1 MAILPLAGWAAVPT
15 VTTAPEAKTDL
26 VYSGAAQGL
35 IKASPAPAASAGNIY
50 YLVSDATSVTFD
62 VSSWSTTAPQGT
74 NAGTYKVW
82 YCAYDGANGNSVPAS
97 INVTIEKQEIKIEAK
112 DPTAVT
118 YGQDYTA
125 AALIADSW
133 TYNSA
138 NSGSTNATLLQ
149 VTPTFKTWP
158 TTKPVKWTT
167 SASPV
172 PTTYDFEI
180 SAVTTDDNYTVTV
193 VTAGAKIKIE
203 PKDLEIATVLNDG
216 QPATIAYGDNLPTW
230 HLTYSGLIDADNANA
245 GSTDPLPEVPA
256 SGVFTQTV
264 DYAVKTPG
272 NVNYYEGTGTF
283 NSHSGVVGNVSVYN
297 VNWINLDNKNYN
309 ITNTPATFTINPK
322 SLTVAMIQQVS
333 ATAKVYNK
341 KDQQAVNNTDVTDV
355 IVKDGTKTLVSGTDY
370 SFVTKQGN
378 GSPLVESKAIAAGTY
393 KVEITGLA
401 NYTATVSK
409 DFDIAKKPLGVRTKS
424 KTVEYNTADQKT
436 TITNA
441 AITTTVDFDGFVTG
455 VSGVD
460 DDTYANSVI
469 TSPTDHSLS
478 LKLQQNLS
486 DVTEA
491 KNAGAYNIVFVNEDA
506 DAFTNYAPVYVND
519 GVFTIS
525 PKEIRVTPVNK
536 EKKYGVS
543 DNYVAG
549 VEAQAADLT
558 FDPTLASLELTAT
571 QYPTLKRESGESK
584 GDKRLYWEGAIKVKN
599 SSDVDV
605 TKNYTFTPVDGK
617 FTIKGGTITV
627 YADSKEITYGD
638 TPATLT
644 ATIFGMTQNEIQQ
657 VQSVVNGT
665 VAFDIDP
672 ETEDPTQAGEYKLK
686 IGDVAAALTESFP
699 EIMANYDETV
709 NKFYASATYTVKK
722 AALKIEA
729 LTQSLTTGATVLPAS
744 ESTVKIITK
753 GMTDDDIAD
762 LFHATNGIKL
772 AFSND
777 SPEVPVSGSAL
788 GATAATTGWN
798 GTGST
803 TDGVWVNGIK
813 INATAYNNAAVNY
826 TLDPTKAAG
835 AEAKAG
841 KLIVTAAGSILYMDA
856 NATDDAVVTALN
868 DKDGKKMNVTIKNRP
883 IDANMWTV
891 MVLPFTT
898 TAREIS
904 SALGYAVVDVLNKD
918 KGNGN
923 EIYFKLTMGEIPAN
937 TPFIVK
943 TDVKHTGDI
952 VFTSH
957 LIEKCGQ
964 LTSADN
970 KDQGGSIYYGVYQNK
985 KISGTNQIWLSTKVD
1000 GKWGYKGTTGDEV
1013 TINPTKAFI
1022 QLPDGTT
1029 DARVFIEEPDGST
1042 TAITIVSND
1051 AQNANAEGWYNINGI
1066 RMQSVPTVKGLYIHN
1081 GKKVVV
1087 K

>member
-15 VTTAPEAKTDL
+15 VETAPVAKTGL
-26 VYSGAAQGL
+26 VYSGSAQGL
-35 IKASPAPAASAGNIY
+35 IAASPAPEASAGNIY

-62 VSSWSTTAPQGT
+62 ASTWSTTVPQGT

-82 YCAYDGANGNSVPAS
+82 YCAYLAGEGNGNSVPEF
-97 INVTIEKQEIKIEAK
+97 INVTIAKQEIKIDAK
-112 DPTAVT
+112 DPTPVT

-125 AALIADSW
+125 AGLIADSW
-133 TYNSA
+133 KYNGD
-138 NSGSTNATLLQ
+138 NHGSTVTTLLQ

-167 SASPV
+167 GASPV
-172 PTTYDFEI
+172 VTTYDFEI

-193 VTAGAKIKIE
+193 VTADAKIKILQ
-203 PKDLEIATVLNDG
+203 KDLEISTVLNDG

-230 HLTYSGLIDADNANA
+230 HLVYDGLIAADNTE
-245 GSTDPLPEVPA
+245 TDPLKPQVPA
-256 SGVFTQTV
+256 SGVFPQTL
-264 DYAVKTPG
+264 DYTVKTPG

-341 KDQQAVNNTDVTDV
+341 TDQKAVNNTDVTDV

-409 DFDIAKKPLGVRTKS
+409 DFAIAKKPLGVRTKS

-436 TITNA
+436 TITGA

-455 VSGVD
+455 VSGVS
-460 DDTYANSVI
+460 DDTYDNSVI
-469 TSPTDHSLS
+469 TGHGLS

-525 PKEIRVTPVNK
+525 PKEITVTPVNK

-558 FDPTLASLELTAT
+558 FAPTLTSLGLTAT
-571 QYPTLKRESGESK
+571 QYPTLKREAGESK

-599 SSDVDV
+599 GDNVNV
-605 TKNYTFTPVDGK
+605 TDNYTFTPVDGK

-644 ATIFGMTQNEIQQ
+644 ASIFGMTQNEIQQ

-665 VAFDIDP
+665 VDFDINP
-672 ETEDPTQAGEYKLK
+672 LTEDPTQAGVYKLK

-744 ESTVKIITK
+744 ESTVKIITT

-762 LFHATNGIKL
+762 LFDATNGIKL
-772 AFSND
+772 AFSGAA
-777 SPEVPVSGSAL
+777 PAVPNTL
-788 GATAATTGWN
+788 GVLDAAAATTGWN
-798 GTGST
+798 GST
-803 TDGVWVNGIK
+803 ATADGVWVNGIV
-813 INATAYNNAAVNY
+813 INAATYNALTTVNY
-826 TLDPTKAAG
+826 TLDDGFAEG

-856 NATDDAVVTALN
+856 NATDDAVVAALN

-904 SALGYAVVDVLNKD
+904 EALGYAVVDVLNKD

-952 VFTSH
+952 AFTSH

-970 KDQGGSIYYGVYQNK
+970 KDQGGSIYYGVYQNYTINGDK
-985 KISGTNQIWLSTKVD
+985 QLFLSTKVD
-1000 GKWGYKGTTGDEV
+1000 GKWGYQNKDN
-1013 TINPTKAFI
+1013 TIVPTKAFI
-1022 QLPDGTT
+1022 QLPDGST

-1042 TAITIVSND
+1042 TAITIVNSD
-1051 AQNANAEGWYNINGI
+1051 AENANAEGWYNINGI

>member
-15 VTTAPEAKTDL
+15 VTTAPTGAAGL
-26 VYSGAAQGL
+26 VYSGAGQNL
-35 IKASPAPAASAGNIY
+35 IAGSPAPAPAASAGYIY

-62 VSSWSTTAPQGT
+62 ASSWSTTVPQGT

-82 YCAYDGANGNSVPAS
+82 YCAYDGANGNSVPES
-97 INVTIEKQEIKIEAK
+97 INVTIAKQEIQIEAK
-112 DPTAVT
+112 DANNVS
-118 YGQDYTA
+118 YGQNYADAT
-125 AALIADSW
+125 LIASSW
-133 TYNSA
+133 TWATGYT
-138 NSGSTNATLLQ
+138 GTTNPALLQ

-167 SASPV
+167 DASPAV
-172 PTTYDFEI
+172 TTYDFEI

-216 QPATIAYGDNLPTW
+216 QPATIAYGDNLPAW

-341 KDQQAVNNTDVTDV
+341 ADQQAVNNTDVTDV

-370 SFVTKQGN
+370 SFVTKQGD

-409 DFDIAKKPLGVRTKS
+409 DFAIAKKPLGVRTKS

-436 TITNA
+436 TITGA

-455 VSGVD
+455 VSGVS
-460 DDTYANSVI
+460 DDTYDNSVI
-469 TSPTDHSLS
+469 TGHGLS

-525 PKEIRVTPVNK
+525 PKEITVTPVNK

-558 FDPTLASLELTAT
+558 FAPTLASLTLTAT
-571 QYPTLKRESGESK
+571 QYPTLKREAGESK
-584 GDKRLYWEGAIKVKN
+584 GEKRLYWEGAIKVKN
-599 SSDVDV
+599 GSNVDV
-605 TKNYTFTPVDGK
+605 TNNYTFTPVDGK

-644 ATIFGMTQNEIQQ
+644 ASIFGMTQNEIQQ

-665 VAFDIDP
+665 VDFDINP
-672 ETEDPTQAGEYKLK
+672 LTEDPTQAGVYKLK

-744 ESTVKIITK
+744 ESTVKIITT

-762 LFHATNGIKL
+762 LFDATNGIKL
-772 AFSND
+772 AFSGA
-777 SPEVPVSGSAL
+777 SPSVPNTAGAL
-788 GATAATTGWN
+788 DAAAATTGWN
-798 GTGST
+798 GSTAT

-813 INATAYNNAAVNY
+813 INATAYNTADVNY
-826 TLDPTKAAG
+826 TLDNTVAEG

-856 NATDDAVVTALN
+856 NATDDAVVAALN

-904 SALGYAVVDVLNKD
+904 QALGYAVVDVLNKD

-1022 QLPDGTT
+1022 QLPDGTN

>member
-1 MAILPLAGWAAVPT
+1 MRKHFLLLFLMALLPLAGWAAVPT
-15 VTTAPEAKTDL
+15 VTTAPTGAAGL
-26 VYSGAAQGL
+26 VYSGAGQDL
-35 IKASPAPAASAGNIY
+35 IAASPAPAVSAGNIY

-62 VSSWSTTAPQGT
+62 ASTWSTTVPQGT

-82 YCAYDGANGNSVPAS
+82 YCAYLAGEGNGNSVPAS
-97 INVTIEKQEIKIEAK
+97 INVTIAKQEIKIEAK
-112 DPTAVT
+112 NPADVT

-133 TYNSA
+133 KYNSA
-138 NSGSTNATLLQ
+138 NTGSTTATLLQ
-149 VTPTFKTWP
+149 VTPSFKTWP
-158 TTKPVKWTT
+158 TTKPVKWKNATT
-167 SASPV
+167 IDS
-172 PTTYDFEI
+172 YDFEI

-193 VTAGAKIKIE
+193 VTAGAKIRV
-203 PKDLEIATVLNDG
+203 LQQNLTIATVLNDG

-230 HLTYSGLIDADNANA
+230 HLTYTGLIAADNTE
-245 GSTDPLPEVPA
+245 TDPTKPEVPA

-264 DYAVKTPG
+264 DYTVKTPG

-341 KDQQAVNNTDVTDV
+341 ADQQAVNNTDVTDV

-370 SFVTKQGN
+370 SFVTKKGD
-378 GSPLVESKAIAAGTY
+378 GSALDAEGALKAGTY

-409 DFDIAKKPLGVRTKS
+409 DFAIAKKPLGVRTKS
-424 KTVEYNTADQKT
+424 KTVEYNAGDQIAE
-436 TITNA
+436 ITGA
-441 AITTTVDFDGFVTG
+441 AITTTVDFDGFIGGT
-455 VSGVD
+455 SP
-460 DDTYANSVI
+460 DTYTNSVI
-469 TSPTDHSLS
+469 TGHELS

-525 PKEIRVTPVNK
+525 PKEITVTPVNK

-558 FDPTLASLELTAT
+558 FAPTLTSLGLTAT
-571 QYPTLKRESGESK
+571 QYPTLKREAGESK
-584 GDKRLYWEGAIKVKN
+584 GEKRLYWEGAIKVKN
-599 SSDVDV
+599 GTNVDV
-605 TKNYTFTPVDGK
+605 TNNYTFTPVDGK

-644 ATIFGMTQNEIQQ
+644 ASIFGMTALEVEQ

-665 VAFDIDP
+665 VDFDIDP
-672 ETEDPTQAGEYKLK
+672 LTEDPTQAGVYKLK

-744 ESTVKIITK
+744 ESTVKIITT

-762 LFHATNGIKL
+762 LFDATNGIKL
-772 AFSND
+772 AFSGA
-777 SPEVPVSGSAL
+777 SPAVPNTSGAL
-788 GATAATTGWN
+788 DAGAATAGWN
-798 GTGST
+798 GSTAT

-813 INATAYNNAAVNY
+813 FDVTAYNAATTVNY
-826 TLDPTKAAG
+826 TLDNTVAEG

-856 NATDDAVVTALN
+856 NATDDAVVAALN

-952 VFTSH
+952 AFTSH

-970 KDQGGSIYYGVYQNK
+970 KDQGGSIYYGVYQNYTINGDK
-985 KISGTNQIWLSTKVD
+985 QLFLSTKVD
-1000 GKWGYKGTTGDEV
+1000 GKWGYQNKDN
-1013 TINPTKAFI
+1013 TIVPTKAFI
-1022 QLPDGTT
+1022 QLPDGST

-1042 TAITIVSND
+1042 TAITIVNSD
-1051 AQNANAEGWYNINGI
+1051 AENANAEGWYNINGI

>member
-15 VTTAPEAKTDL
+15 VTTAPTGAADL
-26 VYSGAAQGL
+26 VYTGSGQNL
-35 IKASPAPAASAGNIY
+35 IAASPVPAVSAGNIY

-62 VSSWSTTAPQGT
+62 VSSWSTTVPQGT

-112 DPTAVT
+112 NPTAVT

-133 TYNSA
+133 KYNSA
-138 NSGSTNATLLQ
+138 NTGSTTASLLQ

-167 SASPV
+167 GASPAV
-172 PTTYDFEI
+172 DTYDFEI

-193 VTAGAKIKIE
+193 VTAGAKIKVLQKNLTIS
-203 PKDLEIATVLNDG
+203 TVLNDG

-230 HLTYSGLIDADNANA
+230 HLVYNGLIAADNTE
-245 GSTDPLPEVPA
+245 TDPAKPEVPA
-256 SGVFTQTV
+256 SGVFPQTV

-341 KDQQAVNNTDVTDV
+341 TDQRAVNNTDVTDV

-370 SFVTKQGN
+370 SFVTKKGD
-378 GSPLVESKAIAAGTY
+378 GSALDAEGALKAGTY

-409 DFDIAKKPLGVRTKS
+409 DFAIAKKPLGVRTKS
-424 KTVEYNTADQKT
+424 KTVEYNAADQKA
-436 TITNA
+436 TITGA

-455 VSGVD
+455 VSGVS

-469 TSPTDHSLS
+469 TSPTNHSLS

-486 DVTEA
+486 DVSEA
-491 KNAGAYNIVFVNEDA
+491 INAGDYNIVFVNEDA

-525 PKEIRVTPVNK
+525 PKEITVTPVNK

-558 FDPTLASLELTAT
+558 FAPTLTSLGLTAT
-571 QYPTLKRESGESK
+571 QYPTLKREAGESK

-599 SSDVDV
+599 STNVDV
-605 TKNYTFTPVDGK
+605 TNNYTFTPVDGK

-672 ETEDPTQAGEYKLK
+672 ETEDPTQAGVYKLK

-744 ESTVKIITK
+744 ESTVKIITT

-762 LFHATNGIKL
+762 LFDATNGIKL
-772 AFSND
+772 AFSSA
-777 SPEVPVSGSAL
+777 SPAVPTTTGAL
-788 GATAATTGWN
+788 AATAATTGWN
-798 GTGST
+798 GTAST

-813 INATAYNNAAVNY
+813 FDVTAYNAADVNY
-826 TLDPTKAAG
+826 TLDNTVAEG

-856 NATDDAVVTALN
+856 NATDDAVVAALN

-1000 GKWGYKGTTGDEV
+1000 GKWGYSGTTGKEV